1 MDNESAK
8 KASSYKKGD
17 LLRISSRNGAS
28 NWFVKQIDD
37 KSNSL
42 TLSGEH
48 SNRPK
53 KLILDK
59 IDFKNQF
66 VSKIEKAEMEVREGE
81 ILRTSSRMYEHNIES
96 NTDLKVKKI
105 VPGFLVLK
113 DGKKS
118 ILMIKA
124 SLNGAPLKYGYTKSL
139 HTTSTKRYDTTVSVL
154 KPYQTNK
161 NNIFKI
167 NALSKSSSIIVTE
180 DKEKAIKYSHRETN
194 RGSSISADNY
204 SGLSIEAGNILN
216 RISETTAVFSKQDYF
231 KEAISNNKDY
241 TQSKLNTDI
250 ADALENG
257 YLIKKDYSLKKPLI
271 IYHLSNEKMKSKNIN
286 LRLDFEL
293 EQNSSLKLIDF
304 FSDDSEKNFM
314 NIFYNFNLDKDAI
327 LKNYKIDKSLNKNL
341 KYSFNNINQK
351 QNSISE
357 TFIFSAGSDYFK
369 NEINCNLKGEYSS
382 AFINGIFSLDDNKQ
396 HEIRTTINHLVENT
410 KSYQLIKS
418 VLGKNTKSAYQ
429 GRIYVDSKAQ
439 KTDGY
444 QLSKAILLDETSEFN
459 AKPELEIYADDV
471 KCSHGSASGSLDD
484 NSIFY
489 LMSRGLNYK
498 QAKGLLINGFLLDV
512 IEKITD
518 AEIKDLLKKMIGLKK

>member
-1 MDNESAK
+1 MKEQ
-8 KASSYKKGD
+8 
-17 LLRISSRNGAS
+17 L
-28 NWFVKQIDD
+28 
-37 KSNSL
+37 
-42 TLSGEH
+42 
-48 SNRPK
+48 
-53 KLILDK
+53 K
-59 IDFKNQF
+59 IDFNKIQE
-66 VSKIEKAEMEVREGE
+66 VSNFSNRDIE
-81 ILRTSSRMYEHNIES
+81 I
-96 NTDLKVKKI
+96 
-105 VPGFLVLK
+105 
-113 DGKKS
+113 KKS
-118 ILMIKA
+118 Y
-124 SLNGAPLKYGYTKSL
+124 LNKFIENGFPNRKQENWKFL
-139 HTTSTKRYDTTVSVL
+139 D
-154 KPYQTNK
+154 
-161 NNIFKI
+161 I
-167 NALSKSSSIIVTE
+167 NQI
-180 DKEKAIKYSHRETN
+180 
-194 RGSSISADNY
+194 
-204 SGLSIEAGNILN
+204 
-216 RISETTAVFSKQDYF
+216 
-231 KEAISNNKDY
+231 ISNNISDLSFYNDY
-241 TQSKLNTDI
+241 SIENKIDPSIFIDDLEHNKIIFINGRVEKIDFSYEDKKQIEIIEDSYTIDKSENNNSLIDLNI
-250 ADALENG
+250 ALSNKHLKI
-257 YLIKKDYSLKKPLI
+257 LIKKDYSLKKPLI
-271 IYHLSNEKMKSKNIN
+271 IYHLTNEKMKSKNIN

-341 KYSFNNINQK
+341 KYSFNNIDQK

-357 TFIFSAGSDYFK
+357 TFVFSAGSDYFK

-382 AFINGIFSLDDNKQ
+382 AFINGIFSLDNNKQ